1 MARIRSIKP
10 ELWSDKKIAGLSHG
24 CALFFI
30 GMWNFCDDEG
40 KCENDA
46 RQLSLRMPI
55 FRSKDILTWLRTLS
69 QTGLTQVSE
78 CSQWVLVTN
87 WKHQKIDKPRLPNVK
102 REDIQWLPIGH
113 STKPREK
120 STTVR
125 RKDRIGKDRIGS
137 GSDGLPAAQAP
148 TTPPVNIVL
157 NSEIWKSYC
166 DAYFLRYNT
175 EPVRN
180 AKINGQVAQ
189 LAKRL
194 GAEAPDVARFFV
206 GHNKSYYV
214 TKLHEFGACL
224 QDAESLRTQWATG
237 NKVTTK
243 QAIQADEAQTLNS
256 QLKRIREGKL

>member
-1 MARIRSIKP
+1 MARIRSVKP

-69 QTGLTQVSE
+69 QIGLIQVSE

-87 WKHQKIDKPRLPNVK
+87 WKHQKIDKPRLPIVK

-113 STKPREK
+113 SSKPREE

-125 RKDRIGKDRIGS
+125 RKDRIGEDRIGS
-137 GSDGLPAAQAP
+137 GEDRSLAAQAP
-148 TTPPVNIVL
+148 AAPPVDLVL
-157 NSEIWKSYC
+157 NSEIWKSYSE
-166 DAYFLRYNT
+166 AYQSRYGAL
-175 EPVRN
+175 PVRN
-180 AKINGQVAQ
+180 ARVNSQIKQIGQS
-189 LAKRL
+189 L
-194 GAEAPDVARFFV
+194 GSEAPAVVRFFV
-206 GHNKSYYV
+206 SHNNAFYV
-214 TKLHEFGACL
+214 RGVHKIGLCL
-224 QDAESLRTQWATG
+224 ADAEGLRTQWATD
-237 NKVTTK
+237 TK
-243 QAIQADEAQTLNS
+243 ITARDAQHADAAETLTAQM
-256 QLKRIREGKL
+256 KRLGEK